1 MNPVE
6 LRDNLLAQH
15 KELATKGQELETQL
29 AGIRAD
35 LLRLEGAVQ
44 AVNALVP
51 AEEEATEEAAEE
63 AAE

>member
-1 MNPVE
+1 MNPAE
-6 LRDNLLAQH
+6 LRDSLLNQH
-15 KELATKGQELETQL
+15 KELSAKGQELETQL